1 MRKTKTTNCSWN
13 DTIAKLTDISERVR
27 RDSELLHDYALV
39 NGGTK
44 KECKTCAYSATIGIA
59 RYVPVCW
66 SCERFP
72 LARPDAYADSVM
84 DNWRYDGG
92 KP

>member
-1 MRKTKTTNCSWN
+1 MIDNIREQ
-13 DTIAKLTDISERVR
+13 AR
-27 RDSELLHDYALV
+27 RDAAILRDYALV
-39 NGGTK
+39 NGGVK
-44 KECKTCAYSATIGIA
+44 KECKTCINSATIGIA

-66 SCERFP
+66 SCERLP

-92 KP
+92 K